1 MTWTTLG
8 WSAAKVVRQAKKE
21 RAAQRA
27 RPQSPHRVVCV
38 ARDDAGEETSEASGI
53 ADLEIAGRNLDF
65 AADGLLRQRKL
76 RP

>member
-8 WSAAKVVRQAKKE
+8 WSAALVVRQAKKE
-21 RAAQRA
+21 QAAQRA

-38 ARDDAGEETSEASGI
+38 ARKDAGESGEASGI
-53 ADLEIAGRNLDF
+53 ADLKIARRDLDV
-65 AADGLLRQRKL
+65 AADRLLRQRKL